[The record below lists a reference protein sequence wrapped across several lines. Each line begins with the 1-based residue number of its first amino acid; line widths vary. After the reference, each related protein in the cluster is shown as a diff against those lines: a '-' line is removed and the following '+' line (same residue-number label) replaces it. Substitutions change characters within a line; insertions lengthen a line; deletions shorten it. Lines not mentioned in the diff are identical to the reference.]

1 MVKSRYDHSVQVAKN
16 QGLWQDGVMRG
27 TVLFVGLAMGL
38 LGADAPK
45 GKPVPVRVIQAR
57 EVTPAGEV
65 VEVLVRGSDERW
77 HVRGEKLPFTG
88 KVGDKVFGREHETS
102 YLKGLR
108 HGPYVIIHRNGV
120 TAAQGV
126 FLKGKR
132 VKHREWDM
140 QGGQIELDAWNFDG
154 TPKKPAPKNLK

>member
-1 MVKSRYDHSVQVAKN
+1 MHGMVLLA
-16 QGLWQDGVMRG
+16 
-27 TVLFVGLAMGL
+27 GLAMSL

-45 GKPVPVRVIQAR
+45 GKPVRIIQAR

-65 VEVLVRGSDERW
+65 VEVLVRDSDERW

-88 KVGDKVFGREHETS
+88 KVLDKIFGREHETN

-120 TAAQGV
+120 TAAQGI
-126 FLKGKR
+126 FRQDKR
-132 VKHREWDM
+132 VKHREWDTK
-140 QGGQIELDAWNFDG
+140 GGQIELDGWNFDG
-154 TPKKPAPKNLK
+154 TPKQPAPKK

>member
-1 MVKSRYDHSVQVAKN
+1 MHGMVLLA
-16 QGLWQDGVMRG
+16 
-27 TVLFVGLAMGL
+27 GLAMSL

-45 GKPVPVRVIQAR
+45 GKPVRIIQAR

-88 KVGDKVFGREHETS
+88 KVLDKIFGREHETN

-108 HGPYVIIHRNGV
+108 HGSYVIIHRNGV
-120 TAAQGV
+120 TAAQGI
-126 FLKGKR
+126 FRQGKR
-132 VKHREWDM
+132 VKHREWDTE
-140 QGGQIELDAWNFDG
+140 GGQIELDGWNFDG
-154 TPKKPAPKNLK
+154 TSKQPAPKK